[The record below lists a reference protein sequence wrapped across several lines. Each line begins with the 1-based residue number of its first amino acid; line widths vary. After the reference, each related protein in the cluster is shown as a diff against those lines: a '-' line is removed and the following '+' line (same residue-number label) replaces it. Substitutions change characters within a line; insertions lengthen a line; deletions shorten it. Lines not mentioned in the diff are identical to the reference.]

1 MADDARIARAKS
13 EQDYDG
19 SPPRCA
25 TCVYFRREPHTLY
38 LERAV
43 TTRNGK
49 AKTIRVRAKR
59 HPINNPIVDRCSF
72 GNFLTKPHAIC
83 NEWRTR
89 EGECLDLDSLTEP
102 SPQEPARGH

>member
-1 MADDARIARAKS
+1 MADDPRIARAKS

-25 TCVYFRREPHTLY
+25 TCVYFRREPHTLN
-38 LERAV
+38 LERTV
-43 TTRNGK
+43 TTRKGK
-49 AKTIRVRAKR
+49 AKTIRVPAKR

-72 GNFLTKPHAIC
+72 GNFLTKPHALC

-89 EGECLDLDSLTEP
+89 EGERLDVDISTEASL
-102 SPQEPARGH
+102 QEPTRGH